1 MGRVH
6 GGVEFWLSHKEHST
20 RKMMKN
26 LMILCALAIFLMVT
40 VEAAVVRIARSPQE
54 EEGNPFWW
62 CDPEQAGYAFIL
74 NPGVKAWCEEN
85 AA

>member
-1 MGRVH
+1 MPSLLDILTMLVLLL
-6 GGVEFWLSHKEHST
+6 VMDMDT
-20 RKMMKN
+20 TDKM
-26 LMILCALAIFLMVT
+26 MVT